1 LDSDGVPP
9 AFRKKTT
16 LRVCKILYS
25 FSANPITNENPK
37 IHARIEM
44 YKKMHRIIGREQGG
58 LFTRVGI
65 RLIFTTNKGRYV
77 NRACIGYTLFL
88 VQLTGSL
95 VI

>member
-1 LDSDGVPP
+1 
-9 AFRKKTT
+9 
-16 LRVCKILYS
+16 
-25 FSANPITNENPK
+25 
-37 IHARIEM
+37 M
-44 YKKMHRIIGREQGG
+44 YKKMHRIIEREQGG